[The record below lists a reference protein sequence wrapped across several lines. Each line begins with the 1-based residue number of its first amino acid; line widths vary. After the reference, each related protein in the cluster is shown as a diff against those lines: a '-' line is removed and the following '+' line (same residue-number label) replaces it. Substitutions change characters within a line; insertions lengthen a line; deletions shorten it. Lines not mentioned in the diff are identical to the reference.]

1 MAGVISKM
9 RELVSITP
17 EESARYSRHLILP
30 EIGIAGQERLKA
42 SSILCIGAGGLGSPI
57 LLYLGAA
64 GVGRIGIVD
73 ADCVDVTNLQRQIVH
88 GTSAINELKTDS
100 ARQRLHDIN
109 PFVTVETYPARLTSE
124 NALAVLSEYDLVIDG
139 SDNFPTRYLV
149 NDACVLLGK
158 PLVYGAI
165 YRFEGQAS
173 VFGAANGPCYR
184 CLFPKPPEP
193 GEAPS
198 CAEAG
203 VLGVLPGIIGC
214 IQANEAL
221 KLLLQIGEP
230 LVGRLL
236 LFDALAM
243 RFRDLTIRKRSDC
256 PVCGES
262 PTIRELID
270 YEEFCNAGAK
280 LNTTMQTT
288 IPEITPRELKAKQ
301 DRGDQFTLIDVR
313 EPAEY
318 AIARIPG
325 ATLIPMGSLP
335 SHLNNLDPDDEI
347 ILQCR
352 SGVRSAQALVF
363 LQQQG
368 FTNVKNLRGGILA
381 WSDDVDPTVTKY

>member
-1 MAGVISKM
+1 M
-9 RELVSITP
+9 RDPITITP
-17 EESARYSRHLILP
+17 EESPRYSRHLILP
-30 EIGIAGQERLKA
+30 EIGVAGQERLKA
-42 SSILCIGAGGLGSPI
+42 SSVLCIGAGGLGSPI
-57 LLYLGAA
+57 LLYLAAA
-64 GVGRIGIVD
+64 GVGHIGIVD
-73 ADCVDVTNLQRQIVH
+73 ADRVDVTNLQRQIVH
-88 GTSAINELKTDS
+88 GTAMVDELKTDS
-100 ARQRLHDIN
+100 ARQRLQDIN
-109 PFVTVETYPARLTSE
+109 PFVTVETYPTRLTSE
-124 NALAVLSEYDLVIDG
+124 NARAILSDYDVIVDG

-149 NDACVLLGK
+149 NDACILLGK

-173 VFGAANGPCYR
+173 VFGTPNGPCYR
-184 CLFPKPPEP
+184 CLFPKPPGP

-221 KLLLQIGEP
+221 KLLLGIGEP
-230 LVGRLL
+230 LAGRLL

-243 RFRDLTIRKRSDC
+243 RFRDLNIRKRADC
-256 PVCGES
+256 PVCGEN

-280 LNTTMQTT
+280 PNTTMQTT
-288 IPEITPRELKAKQ
+288 IPEITPRELKEKL
-301 DRGDQFTLIDVR
+301 DRGDTFKLIDVR

-318 AIARIPG
+318 AIAKIPG
-325 ATLIPMGSLP
+325 ATLIPLGTLP
-335 SHLNNLDPDDEI
+335 SHINELDPDEEI
-347 ILQCR
+347 VLQCR
-352 SGVRSAQALVF
+352 SGVRSAQALAF

-368 FTNVKNLRGGILA
+368 FTNLKNLRGGILA